1 MNDYG
6 ISLKRQGHIA
16 IITFERPAK
25 QNAFDQHMFDCL
37 DKVVTEL
44 KSSLPRVIVLT
55 GAGDKAFC
63 AGFDVNPENP
73 LLSPS

>member
-37 DKVVTEL
+37 DKVVT
-44 KSSLPRVIVLT
+44 
-55 GAGDKAFC
+55 
-63 AGFDVNPENP
+63 
-73 LLSPS
+73 